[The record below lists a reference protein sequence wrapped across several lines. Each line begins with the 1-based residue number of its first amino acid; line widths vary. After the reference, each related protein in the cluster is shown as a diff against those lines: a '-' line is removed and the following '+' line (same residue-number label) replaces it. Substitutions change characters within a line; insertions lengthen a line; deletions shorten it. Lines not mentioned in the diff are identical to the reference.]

1 MGDTIRHAEFWKRAR
16 MRPTAFTRQ
25 RQVNLVG
32 VVSIILNMIRRS
44 TPRELDDYLSQAFPE
59 EPNMTYTQQSFA
71 EARQNLRP
79 EAFEWL
85 NQVFLKGFYEDDD
98 EATYR
103 GFRLLAIDGSV
114 IAWPNTPALRA
125 AYGVATNQ
133 FSQGAVAR
141 ARSSS
146 LYDVLN
152 GIVVHSILGR
162 YDTAERDMAK
172 THLTTLADL
181 PGSRPNLVLF
191 DRGYPS
197 ADLIWWLLAHA
208 VRFVM
213 RVPTGFYREIEEVT
227 EPDSWVTIRMTS
239 ERARALTRQGIPVPV
254 GTVLTVRVLKLLLP
268 SGDVETLITDLTPAE
283 LPLDE
288 ALDLYFLRWGVE
300 THDDDGK
307 YKWEVE
313 NFSGQ
318 TPVVIQ
324 QDFHASILMSNRAAV
339 AEQDAQAEIPARIDP
354 NTHKYVDYRINR
366 NILIGKMKDRLIA
379 IALEEDGRKR
389 EAAWN
394 RLRGSTRR
402 KRRAILNKAWLPPC
416 SATRTR
422 VGSGGFPSH
431 RATTCSARPKYCCFT
446 RHDFPSTRF
455 SSIR

>member
-1 MGDTIRHAEFWKRAR
+1 

-25 RQVNLVG
+25 RKVNLVG
-32 VVSIILNMIRRS
+32 VVSIILNMVRRS
-44 TPRELDDYLSQAFPE
+44 TQLELDDYVRQAFPE
-59 EPNMTYTQQSFA
+59 DLTMTYTKQSFA

-85 NQVFLKGFYEDDD
+85 NQVFLQGFYEDGE

-114 IAWPNTPALRA
+114 IELPNTRALRA

-133 FSQGAVAR
+133 STQGAVAR

-146 LYDVLN
+146 LYDVQN
-152 GIVVHSILGR
+152 GIVIHSVLGR
-162 YDTAERDMAK
+162 YDAAERDMAK
-172 THLTTLADL
+172 THLATLADL

-197 ADLIWWLLAHA
+197 ADLILWLRAHA
-208 VRFVM
+208 IRFVM
-213 RVPTGFYREIEEVT
+213 RVSTGFYREIEEVT
-227 EPDSWVTIRMTS
+227 EPDSLVTIHITS
-239 ERARALTRQGIPVPV
+239 ERARALKRQGTPVPA

-268 SGDVETLITDLTPAE
+268 SGEVETLITDLTPVE
-283 LPLDE
+283 LPLGE
-288 ALDLYFLRWGVE
+288 ALDLYFRRWGVE
-300 THDDDGK
+300 THYDNWK

-324 QDFHASILMSNRAAV
+324 QDYHASILMSNLAAV
-339 AEQDAQAEIPARIDP
+339 AEQDAQAEIQERLDP
-354 NTHKYVDYRINR
+354 DTHKYVDYRINR

-379 IALEEDGRKR
+379 IALEEDSRKR

-394 RLRGSTRR
+394 RLRGELMRNILPVRR
-402 KRRAILNKAWLPPC
+402 GRSAPRNKSAKANKYAPNRRRCL
-416 SATRTR
+416 
-422 VGSGGFPSH
+422 
-431 RATTCSARPKYCCFT
+431 
-446 RHDFPSTRF
+446 
-455 SSIR
+455 